1 MRSSIRP
8 SIPPSASRSATVPVW
23 DIGVRLCHWSLV
35 ALFAF
40 SWFSAEDSHT
50 LHRWSGYTIATLIG
64 LRVLWGLVGTK
75 YARFSDFIYAPAAI
89 KDYLLSLGRGQPRH
103 YLGHNPAGGAM
114 VIALLLSLSLLALSG
129 MSLAAAEGH
138 GPLAGTFVAGL
149 AEHDLEDIHEF
160 FANLLLALIGLHVG
174 GVILSSRA
182 HKENL
187 VRAMLT
193 GRKSRQP

>member
-1 MRSSIRP
+1 MHNPATAPAHSP
-8 SIPPSASRSATVPVW
+8 ATVPVW
-23 DIGVRLCHWSLV
+23 DIGVRLFHWSLV

-40 SWFSAEDSHT
+40 SWFSADDFHK
-50 LHRWSGYTIATLIG
+50 LHRWSGYTITALLG

-75 YARFSDFIYAPAAI
+75 YARFSDCIYAPAAI
-89 KDYLLSLGRGQPRH
+89 KDYLLSLSRGQPRH

-129 MSLAAAEGH
+129 MSLAAADGH
-138 GPLAGTFVAGL
+138 GPLAGTFVATFS
-149 AEHDLEDIHEF
+149 EHDMEEVHEF
-160 FANLLLALIGLHVG
+160 FANLMLVLIGVHVT

-187 VRAMLT
+187 VRAMVT
-193 GRKSRQP
+193 GRKSRRD